1 MLWQT
6 SRDERAQAL
15 CANFVL
21 QATNTQGLETRL
33 AGYRMQLSRGLWL
46 YGIVALATHAVLHL
60 WIHHTLHGDNYRM
73 VGNFRK
79 GFTCIFAFFVSQEP
93 FAKIKT
99 AKISLSTCEVKKPCF
114 NPQPSY
120 TATNRIVSASVPL
133 TAIAEAIQKIKMLAM

>member
-46 YGIVALATHAVLHL
+46 YGIVALATHVVLHL
-60 WIHHTLHGDNYRM
+60 WIHHTLHGDN
-73 VGNFRK
+73 
-79 GFTCIFAFFVSQEP
+79 
-93 FAKIKT
+93 
-99 AKISLSTCEVKKPCF
+99 
-114 NPQPSY
+114 
-120 TATNRIVSASVPL
+120 
-133 TAIAEAIQKIKMLAM
+133 